1 MSSVGS
7 AGLSERSAG
16 VGAFTGTA
24 AGTSFAM
31 TAENRITALYR
42 AHALGLTRLAHVM
55 LSDAGAAEDVVQ
67 EAFCGL
73 YRNWARIADPA
84 AALPYLRA
92 SVLNGCRSAIRRRRL
107 RASKAI
113 HEPAPAADPCRPGP
127 AAFAALV
134 ADTARRGGQRGGRA
148 RGSDLRRAR
157 TSDRSRR
164 GVARIGRTQPR
175 SGAPDETSS

>member
-24 AGTSFAM
+24 AGTSLAM
-31 TAENRITALYR
+31 RAENQITALYR

-73 YRNWARIADPA
+73 YRNWARLADPA
-84 AALPYLRA
+84 AARPYLRA
-92 SVLNGCRSAIRRRRL
+92 SVLNGCRSAIRRPRM
-107 RASKAI
+107 
-113 HEPAPAADPCRPGP
+113 
-127 AAFAALV
+127 
-134 ADTARRGGQRGGRA
+134 
-148 RGSDLRRAR
+148 RAR
-157 TSDRSRR
+157 TP
-164 GVARIGRTQPR
+164 IPHP
-175 SGAPDETSS
+175 APSSAGPVCLTCHH